1 MKYLIKWR
9 GFGTEYNL
17 WVSEKKMDCDELK
30 QKYLESKSFEKEAG
44 RLSEMATNF
53 IQNETVSWNKTVTYK
68 VGQILD
74 KTNIFLSKSKFI

>member
-30 QKYLESKSFEKEAG
+30 QKYLEGKSFEKEAG

-53 IQNETVSWNKTVTYK
+53 TQNETVSWNKTVTYK